1 MIIYKCDICRK
12 QVSQI
17 DSIVLYKTK
26 LDYCENCKTKSNK
39 IQKAVL
45 KSIRYYNSEAD
56 KQITDAE
63 KNILKKFLS
72 T

>member
-1 MIIYKCDICRK
+1 MIIYKCDICKK
-12 QVSQI
+12 QVEHI

-26 LDYCENCKTKSNK
+26 LDYCENCKVKSNK

-56 KQITDAE
+56 KQITEAE
-63 KNILKKFLS
+63 QNILRRI
-72 T
+72 